1 MSDIARKCKTLEV
14 EVLIIVNTGKQRIL
28 TEERVNGAL
37 HKLCSRRTCARR
49 RIKQSDK
56 EPLPRAAPRPRP
68 RRAGAPAPAARN
80 NTHSDDN
87 APNDLEASLKMIRKW
102 EY

>member
-1 MSDIARKCKTLEV
+1 MQLQQ
-14 EVLIIVNTGKQRIL
+14 IIERGRQKYFITVNTGKQRIL

-37 HKLCSRRTCARR
+37 HKLY
-49 RIKQSDK
+49 
-56 EPLPRAAPRPRP
+56 PRELTLAGSNNDTKSAPPAPRLATTTA
-68 RRAGAPAPAARN
+68 AGN

-87 APNDLEASLKMIRKW
+87 ALNDLEAPFKMIRKW